1 MQGVFA
7 PDGTRSHACGVG
19 EFAKERFCGASQA
32 SQGARQRT
40 TEEDERPQVVE
51 ARLGTGRTRFGE
63 ESLMSSLTLKM
74 LVVALVVAASAAT
87 PARGGEPVEQF
98 VSALRGQKFY
108 DEALD
113 YLQLLETKARLPA
126 DVRQQVAYQRG
137 VTLAEIAT
145 RQGDVKTRE
154 QLFARAAES
163 LAAFQNQAP
172 DHPLAAAARN
182 QLASLTIDRA
192 RLDIQSARETQDKK
206 KLVAARAALEQAR
219 QHLNDAE
226 KHFDAQLGKLPKL
239 IAPEDAEQQAQKRQL
254 ADGLS
259 HLRLLRA
266 SIDFEQAE
274 TFAAGSADAKKH
286 LKAAAEDYAKL
297 FEAYRT
303 RSVGLVARLSE
314 GRCYQQL
321 EQFKQALGCFGE
333 LMELPTSDETR
344 VLKTKST
351 RYALECWTKDSQ
363 KKFQEAVEAGER
375 WEKELGAGQT
385 DADALAIR
393 YLTAVAYQAQ
403 AKSLPA
409 KDPTRKKLTGF
420 ARQYVGSVADHPG
433 EYQRPAKMMLVA
445 LAGGKETKPARRGT
459 PTFAEVFEQSREAL
473 EKMQIAAAQLEVA
486 RGEKNQE
493 KVALLEKQKGDA
505 TAQAL
510 ELLRVAVTKSDAK
523 TPIEDLNSARYY
535 LCFLAWDAGQY
546 YDAAVLGEFLAR
558 NYGETSSGQQGAKI
572 ALAAYVRLFGEA
584 KGDDKQFEQANVER
598 ISQLIFKRW
607 PNQAESDE
615 AALTLLNLAASQN
628 DVDRAVGY
636 LSKIV
641 PESPRR
647 GAAELRAGQ
656 ALWSAYLRTSRAP
669 EDTRPPQEK
678 LDAMKSRSQ
687 EILAQGIA
695 RFEKAGEVDA
705 ALATAVLSMAQI
717 CVETGQPDKA
727 ISWLENAKLGPL
739 TLVKAKHP
747 AVARDVFATEAYK
760 MALRAYIA
768 VTPQQ
773 LDKAE
778 QAMDALEKLAVASGD
793 AKAGENLTAIYI
805 SLGRELGQHLEE
817 LRKSKKTKEL
827 AAVSKA
833 FEVFLDRVTKRD
845 AGGSYTSLNWV
856 AETYCSLGRGYDQ
869 EGSPVTPQSRL
880 YYQKAAAAYEKM
892 LELATKD
899 PKYKDQPDALIA
911 LRLRTADC
919 QRRGGEYD
927 RAIQNLVGILKDKP
941 ALLTAQVQAA
951 ETYQAKGTIDSTG
964 YALAITGGSPGRDG
978 KNVVWGW
985 GKLSKMMASDPKFE
999 EQFHQA
1005 RLNMAQSR
1013 LKYALVQTDADKR
1026 TKILNAAKQDLWFTY
1041 KLHPTLGG
1049 EATLARYDGLLKQIQ
1064 KNLGEKE
1071 AGLAEFKQRDQK
1083 SETPA
1088 T

>member
-1 MQGVFA
+1 
-7 PDGTRSHACGVG
+7 
-19 EFAKERFCGASQA
+19 
-32 SQGARQRT
+32 
-40 TEEDERPQVVE
+40 
-51 ARLGTGRTRFGE
+51 
-63 ESLMSSLTLKM
+63 MSSSTLKM
-74 LVVALVVAASAAT
+74 LALVLLALAA
-87 PARGGEPVEQF
+87 PARGVEPVEQF
-98 VSALRGQKFY
+98 ASALRGQKLY

-113 YLQLLETKARLPA
+113 YLQLLEAQGQLPA
-126 DVRQQVAYQRG
+126 DLKLQVAYQRG
-137 VTLAEIAT
+137 VTLAECAAA
-145 RQGDVKTRE
+145 QGDAKTRE

-163 LAAFQNQAP
+163 LDEFQRQAP
-172 DHPLAAAARN
+172 DHPLAATARN
-182 QLASLTIDRA
+182 QLASLAIDRA
-192 RLDIQSARETQDKK
+192 RLEIPAAREAQDEK
-206 KLVAARAALEQAR
+206 KLAAARAALEQAR
-219 QHLNDAE
+219 GHLDNAE
-226 KHFDAQLGKLPKL
+226 KQFEEQLGKLPKL
-239 IAPEDAEQQAQKRQL
+239 IAPEDTEQQALKRQL
-254 ADGLS
+254 ADGLA

-274 TFAAGSADAKKH
+274 TFDAGSKEAQKH
-286 LKAAAEDYAKL
+286 LKAAAENYAKL
-297 FEAYRT
+297 FENYRT
-303 RSVGLVARLSE
+303 RTVGLVARLSE
-314 GRCYQQL
+314 GRCYQRL
-321 EQFKQALGCFGE
+321 GQFKQALGCFGE
-333 LMELPTSDETR
+333 LMDLPTSDETLP
-344 VLKTKST
+344 LKTKST
-351 RYALECWTKDSQ
+351 RYALECWTHEGQ
-363 KKFQEAVEAGER
+363 KKYQEAIEAGQR
-375 WEKELGAGQT
+375 WEKVLGQRQT
-385 DADALAIR
+385 DSDALAIR

-409 KDPTRKKLTGF
+409 KDPDRKRLTGF
-420 ARQYVGSVADHPG
+420 ARQVVGSVADHPG

-445 LAGGKETKPARRGT
+445 LAGGKEGKPARRGT
-459 PTFAEVFEQSREAL
+459 PTFAELFEQARAAL
-473 EKMQIAAAQLEVA
+473 EKLQIATAQLETA
-486 RGEKNQE
+486 RAEKDQG
-493 KVALLEKQKGDA
+493 KIASLEKQKA
-505 TAQAL
+505 EAAAQAG
-510 ELLRVAVTKSDAK
+510 ELLRLAVSKSDAK
-523 TPIEDLNSARYY
+523 TPIEDLTSARYY

-558 NYGETSSGQQGAKI
+558 HYGDTSSGQQGAKI
-572 ALAAYVRLFGEA
+572 SLAAYVRLYGEA

-598 ISQLIFKRW
+598 IAALIFKRW

-615 AALTLLNLAASQN
+615 AALTLLNLAASQS
-628 DVDRAVGY
+628 DVDKAVGY
-636 LSKIV
+636 LNKIAAD
-641 PESPRR
+641 SPRR

-656 ALWSAYLRTSRAP
+656 TLWSAYLRASREP
-669 EDTRPPQEK
+669 EDSRPPQEK

-695 RFEKAGEVDA
+695 RFDKAGEVDA

-727 ISWLENAKLGPL
+727 IAWLENAKFGPQ

-747 AVARDVFATEAYK
+747 AVARDVFATETYK

-778 QAMDALEKLAVASGD
+778 QAMDALEKLAAASGD
-793 AKAGENLTAIYI
+793 AKAGETLTAIYI

-845 AGGSYTSLNWV
+845 SGGSYNSLNWV

-869 EGSPVTPQSRL
+869 DGVPVTPQSKL
-880 YYQKAAAAYEKM
+880 YYQKAATAYEKM
-892 LELATKD
+892 LELAAKD

-927 RAIQNLVGILKDKP
+927 RAIQTLVGVLKDKP
-941 ALLTAQVQAA
+941 TLLTAQLQAA
-951 ETYQAKGTIDSTG
+951 ETYQAKGVIDPNG

-985 GKLSKMMASDPKFE
+985 ARLSKMMASDPKFTE
-999 EQFHQA
+999 PFHQA
-1005 RLNMAQSR
+1005 RLNMALAR
-1013 LKYALVQTDADKR
+1013 MKYALAQQESDKR

-1041 KLHPTLGG
+1041 KLHPDLGG
-1049 EATLARYDGLLKQIQ
+1049 ETTLDRYDDLLKQIQ

-1071 AGLAEFKQRDQK
+1071 TGLAEFQARDKQP
-1083 SETPA
+1083 ETPA